1 MKRVRAT
8 AEGAIEI
15 QQVEQPAPSAGQV
28 RLTPV
33 LTGICGSDT
42 HALAGQHAML
52 TLPYFP
58 GHEAIAVVD
67 ELGEGV
73 AGLDV
78 GQRVVIKPNV
88 PCGTCINCRAD
99 RSNACQTLQWIGC
112 DPSDTHPGAM
122 AERVVTPAENLY
134 PIPDSVSDE
143 EGVLIECLATPV
155 HAARIAGENL
165 DGGAVLVIGAGT
177 IGLLTVLAARAG
189 GAKTIVVSDLDAG
202 KRERATANEADAA
215 VDAASDSFADDVLQA
230 AGGRIDVVFDCV
242 ANARSAVQAVN
253 VLRRAGSLVLV
264 GVPAGDYQLPMGP
277 IQDWELRVQG
287 SASYNE
293 TDFAKA
299 VEMAVDG
306 KIPASEIITARFDL
320 DEAGQAFEQAANNS
334 SGKVVVRS

>member
-15 QQVEQPAPSAGQV
+15 HDAEVPSPGAGQV

-33 LTGICGSDT
+33 LIGICGSDT
-42 HALAGQHAML
+42 HAIAGQHAML
-52 TLPYFP
+52 SLPYFP
-58 GHEAIAVVD
+58 GHEAIAVVE

-73 AGLDV
+73 QGFEV
-78 GQRVVIKPNV
+78 GQRVAIKPNV
-88 PCGTCINCRAD
+88 PCGDCVNCRAD
-99 RSNACQTLQWIGC
+99 RSNACQSLQWIGC
-112 DPSDTHPGAM
+112 DPSDAHPGSM
-122 AERVVTPAENLY
+122 AEKVVTPAENLY

-177 IGLLTVLAARAG
+177 IGLLSVLAARAG

-202 KRERATANEADAA
+202 KRERATQNEADAA
-215 VDAASDSFADDVLQA
+215 VDAASDSFADEVREA
-230 AGGRIDVVFDCV
+230 AGGAIDVVFDCV

-293 TDFAKA
+293 ADFAKA
-299 VEMAVDG
+299 VEMAVNG
-306 KIPASEIITARFDL
+306 KIPAGEIITASFDL
-320 DEAGQAFEQAANNS
+320 EQAAQAFEQAANNS
-334 SGKVVVRS
+334 SGKVVVRP